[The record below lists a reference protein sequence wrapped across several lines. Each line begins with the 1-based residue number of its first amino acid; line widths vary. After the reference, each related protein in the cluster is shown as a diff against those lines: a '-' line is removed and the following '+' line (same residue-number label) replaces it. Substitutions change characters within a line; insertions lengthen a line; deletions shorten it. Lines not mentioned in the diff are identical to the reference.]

1 MSRVLL
7 QIDLKKIDLNN
18 LFKSFKD
25 LDIRVGTIIHAELF
39 KEAINPSYK
48 LKIDFGELGI
58 LKSSAQITKN
68 YSTEMLI
75 GFQIIAI
82 VNFPKKQIANYMS
95 ECLVLGA
102 VEDESVILI
111 TPENKIA
118 NGLKIA

>member
-1 MSRVLL
+1 MLRVLL

-48 LKIDFGELGI
+48 LKIDFGKLGI

-102 VEDESVILI
+102 VEGESVILI

>member
-1 MSRVLL
+1 LSRVLL

-102 VEDESVILI
+102 VEGESVILI

>member
-7 QIDLKKIDLNN
+7 QIDPKKIDLNN

-102 VEDESVILI
+102 VEGESVILI

>member
-1 MSRVLL
+1 MLRVLL

-58 LKSSAQITKN
+58 LKSSAQITQN
-68 YSTEMLI
+68 YNTEMLI

-102 VEDESVILI
+102 VEGESVILI

>member
-1 MSRVLL
+1 L

-58 LKSSAQITKN
+58 LKSSAQITQN
-68 YSTEMLI
+68 YNTEMLI

-102 VEDESVILI
+102 VEGESVILI